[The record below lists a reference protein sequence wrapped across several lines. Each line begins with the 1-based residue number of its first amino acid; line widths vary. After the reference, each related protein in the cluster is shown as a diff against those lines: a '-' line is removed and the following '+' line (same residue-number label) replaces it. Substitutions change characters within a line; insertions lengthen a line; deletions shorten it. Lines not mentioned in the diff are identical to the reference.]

1 MKKRSRRFTA
11 AGQGE
16 YRRDAGTP
24 PRRNMNT
31 SWFSVTLPYLPSE
44 PRVQLTLDV
53 LRAMADDPRLKEK

>member
-1 MKKRSRRFTA
+1 
-11 AGQGE
+11 
-16 YRRDAGTP
+16 
-24 PRRNMNT
+24 MNT